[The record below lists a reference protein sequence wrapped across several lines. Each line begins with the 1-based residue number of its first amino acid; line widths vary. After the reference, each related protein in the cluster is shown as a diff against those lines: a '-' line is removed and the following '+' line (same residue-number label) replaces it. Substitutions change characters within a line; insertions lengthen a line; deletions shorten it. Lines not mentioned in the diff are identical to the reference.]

1 MAEGVDHTHGDTG
14 DKPPQNLDFQ
24 TGGFPEPQEFDWF
37 WSEVPAAINDHKA
50 LLEAIDS
57 DEDGIVDEAELAQSA
72 SSYKGQEI
80 DSDGDGQVDA
90 ADFAADADTVDGV
103 EAVDLS
109 TDVSDDGTLV
119 VASVE
124 DIDFGSDLSVTDDAD
139 GTVTVEAAAQPDTHV
154 DVLDGTTVVVTDPT
168 NISFGANL
176 TAIDDGDGSVTV
188 TADDDA
194 STYKG
199 NDIDGDADGQVNAA
213 DEADAV
219 RGNDGTT
226 HTAGSVPEF
235 ASVSDGESAMS
246 PGDQF
251 VVNQSDGYHVY
262 LVE

>member
-1 MAEGVDHTHGDTG
+1 MADGVDHTHGDTG
-14 DKPPQNLDFQ
+14 AKPPQNLDFQ
-24 TGGFPEPQEFDWF
+24 TGGFPDPEEFDWF

-50 LLEAIDS
+50 LLEAIDG
-57 DEDGIVDEAELAQSA
+57 DEDGVVDEAELAQSA

-90 ADFAADADTVDGV
+90 ADFAVDADTVDGD
-103 EAVDLS
+103 EAADLS

-124 DIDFGSDLSVTDDAD
+124 DIDFGSDLSVTDDGD
-139 GTVTVEAAAQPDTHV
+139 GTVTVAAAAQPDTHV
-154 DVLDGTTVVVTDPT
+154 DVLDGATVVVTDPT

-176 TAIDDGDGSVTV
+176 TATDDGDGSVTV

-199 NDIDGDADGQVNAA
+199 TDIDGDGDGQVNAA

-226 HTAGSVPEF
+226 HTAGSVPRYPDKTTAESNTSEGDL
-235 ASVSDGESAMS
+235 AYVNATDSLYINDG
-246 PGDQF
+246 
-251 VVNQSDGYHVY
+251 N
-262 LVE
+262 